1 MEIKNFCRVQERE
14 VYKELANQYAYAYL
28 FVNEACRVVKELDGK
43 KLTRR
48 YLPKFQEIVD
58 KLSHYT
64 TDHYSVDIPIY
75 FQLSLSR
82 RNKTKFS
89 WIFDHNYTLS
99 LRMEGQVNILPIS
112 QRIDAEATI
121 QEWQTFADV
130 FNERQKEYQDIFDN
144 YGLYVTGLDEMYKQ
158 IEEWKNKI
166 PKMMFPYIQ
175 ITPKVIIKK
184 K

>member
-1 MEIKNFCRVQERE
+1 MRANNFCRVQEKE
-14 VYKELANQYAYAYL
+14 VYKELADQYAYAYL
-28 FVNEACRVVKELDGK
+28 FVNEACKVVKELNGK

-58 KLSHYT
+58 KLSQYT
-64 TDHYSVDIPIY
+64 TDQYSVDIPSY
-75 FQLSLSR
+75 FQVNLHR
-82 RNKTKFS
+82 RNNTKYS
-89 WIFDHNYTLS
+89 WVFGYNWNLS
-99 LRMEGQVNILPIS
+99 LRMEGQINILPIS

-130 FNERQKEYQDIFDN
+130 FNERYKEYQDIFDN
-144 YGLYVTGLDEMYKQ
+144 YGLYVTGLDEMYQQ
-158 IEEWKNKI
+158 IEEWRNKI